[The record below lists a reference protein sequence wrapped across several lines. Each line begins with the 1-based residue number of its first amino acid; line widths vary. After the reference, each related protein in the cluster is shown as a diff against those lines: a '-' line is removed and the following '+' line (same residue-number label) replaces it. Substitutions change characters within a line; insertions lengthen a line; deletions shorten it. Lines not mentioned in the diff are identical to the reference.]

1 MFMKVS
7 PSVLTADFLNLEDKL
22 NSFRK
27 AGTDYLHI
35 DVMDGMFVP
44 NISFGVPVIKSIAAH
59 TDIPLDIH
67 LMIESPKRYIK
78 DFAPYAHFL
87 NIHFEA
93 EERPED
99 VLKEIRALGCR
110 PAITIKPKT
119 KPSEI
124 FHLLPLVDMV
134 LVMSVEPG
142 FGGQAFMPDA
152 LDKLR
157 ILKQEA
163 ESQGLKIELEVDGGV
178 NSETAPLCAKAGATI
193 LVAGS
198 FLFNAEDTE
207 AAVAELKKLG

>member
-1 MFMKVS
+1 MKVS
-7 PSVLTADFLNLEDKL
+7 PSVLTADFLNLEGKL
-22 NSFRK
+22 KEFSA

-59 TDIPLDIH
+59 TDIPLDVH
-67 LMIESPKRYIK
+67 LMIESPHRYIK

-93 EERPED
+93 ESHPEK
-99 VLKEIRALGCR
+99 VLKEIRDLGCK
-110 PAITIKPKT
+110 PAVTIKPNT

-142 FGGQAFMPDA
+142 FGGQSFMPSA

-157 ILKQEA
+157 ELKGEIDKR
-163 ESQGLKIELEVDGGV
+163 GLDVLLEVDGGV
-178 NSETAPLCAKAGATI
+178 NRTTAPLCAEAGADI

-198 FLFNAEDTE
+198 FLFDAEDTA
-207 AAVAELKKLG
+207 AAVNLLKSL